1 MCKLCA
7 NKKNIKLYTIVGQ
20 PQVSSPFLLHLKIWV
35 EKIVMNA
42 NIKLSL
48 VKRKK
53 RNTGTLLKPYGT
65 TGQLLQLHQTNSNR
79 VRRVGRDGQEE
90 ETYTQTKNLILI
102 NFNSLNERWK

>member
-1 MCKLCA
+1 LNFCA
-7 NKKNIKLYTIVGQ
+7 SCAPTKKNIKLYTIVGQ

-53 RNTGTLLKPYGT
+53 KEYRYFAETLRNHRTIATAASNKFKPGEESWEGRAGGGDVHT
-65 TGQLLQLHQTNSNR
+65 NKKLNSN
-79 VRRVGRDGQEE
+79 Q
-90 ETYTQTKNLILI
+90 L
-102 NFNSLNERWK
+102 